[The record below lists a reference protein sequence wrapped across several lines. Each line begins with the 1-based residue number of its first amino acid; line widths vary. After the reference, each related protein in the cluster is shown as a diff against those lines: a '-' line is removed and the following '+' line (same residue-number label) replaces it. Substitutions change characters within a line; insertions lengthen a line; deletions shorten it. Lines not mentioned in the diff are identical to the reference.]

1 MTDPLAYPDSTPPDL
16 LARQNAVIEDLT
28 RTVELQKQQLE
39 ALRRRFAAL
48 EGVPW
53 ASQEPPD

>member
-1 MTDPLAYPDSTPPDL
+1 MTDSLADADLAGLDL
-16 LARQNAVIEDLT
+16 LARQNATIEDLT
-28 RTVELQKQQLE
+28 HTVELQKQQLD